1 MAVVNPSV
9 ACVILVNGRE
19 SMTKRAIASFRAQ
32 TYENKRLLLY
42 DTGEN
47 YYSGE
52 PLENETYFRCF
63 WNAHRGALS
72 IGQLRNEAIAHT
84 EGADIIVTMDS
95 DDYSAPQRIEEQ
107 VRLLEASAAEAVG
120 YNEAL
125 FWDASRCT
133 HCAVGGEALKDGAG
147 TGWHCVSAVLPLV
160 PCPSLA
166 YLYSNPRPN
175 YAIGASL
182 AFWRST
188 WLRRPFPHL
197 PEPGNKQCGGEDAAW
212 LEDVFCVGVSA
223 FPAAPGEI
231 HLGRPDMHE
240 PRIICSVH
248 ADNSQRYDLALSSP
262 QFKRYPQFDDF
273 AREKMKL

>member
-9 ACVILVNGRE
+9 ACVMLATGNRHQMRG
-19 SMTKRAIASFRAQ
+19 RAIRAFEAQ
-32 TYENKRLLLY
+32 TYPCAQLLVY
-42 DTGEN
+42 PSRDGV
-47 YYSGE
+47 
-52 PLENETYFRCF
+52 
-63 WNAHRGALS
+63 S
-72 IGQLRNEAIAHT
+72 IGELRNEAISET
-84 EGADIIVTMDS
+84 TADIIVHADD

-107 VRLLEASAAEAVG
+107 VRLLEASGAEAVG
-120 YNEAL
+120 YNEVL
-125 FWDASRCT
+125 FWDTSRCT

-212 LEDVFCVGVSA
+212 LEGVRCVAGSA
-223 FPAAPGEI
+223 FAHTIEPEDAPGFEGLWRNVFDEAD
-231 HLGRPDMHE
+231 HKNNT
-240 PRIICSVH
+240 PRLICSIH
-248 ADNSQRYDLALSSP
+248 GDQSQRYDLALQSP
-262 QFKRYPQFDDF
+262 QFRRASQFDDF
-273 AREKMKL
+273 ARERMKL